1 MWQSILSN
9 VSQIE
14 DSTDFFKSGA
24 ASMDVVRWYREKYK
38 TMSIFFLLF
47 ITYVTYS
54 SSLCLFRYG
63 VEQIL
68 IH

>member
-1 MWQSILSN
+1 ML
-9 VSQIE
+9 
-14 DSTDFFKSGA
+14 
-24 ASMDVVRWYREKYK
+24 
-38 TMSIFFLLF
+38 IFFLLF

-54 SSLCLFRYG
+54 SSQNFGLTNLELVCLFRYG